1 MGAADRLSSCFGK
14 AEVLHLALLLPSNAI
29 SNVNAG
35 TPSARNLHEAR
46 DLMPEVPH
54 RWTPHFL
61 IQWRE
66 RKAHK
71 ILTALLN
78 DPTPAPKIKASIRR
92 ALNVESRHDKRIEL
106 TVAISQTTG
115 AYLMGLG

>member
-1 MGAADRLSSCFGK
+1 
-14 AEVLHLALLLPSNAI
+14 
-29 SNVNAG
+29 
-35 TPSARNLHEAR
+35 
-46 DLMPEVPH
+46 MPEVPH

-78 DPTPAPKIKASIRR
+78 DPTPTPKIKHSIRR

-106 TVAISQTTG
+106 TVAISQATG
-115 AYLMGLG
+115 AYLMRGRSQSQERVFRRESPKFKKNSPVGVHGPTGL